1 MPRPVR
7 VLLAVSVQYN
17 HDNNQPNLLSI
28 PDYSVILC
36 KSRGALVASLIHIK
50 GSYLNLSERFLEYR
64 KTGTVKVNLIRLY
77 AGCRFSQLY
86 LLLITLSHG
95 RINPNF
101 IGAGSNYLITRYTTL
116 RRTSPVLAFTCLH
129 QNLAFRYSM
138 LIACF
143 VRVSRYDI
151 KICKSTVLLHLFFS
165 FLNMIF

>member
-1 MPRPVR
+1 M
-7 VLLAVSVQYN
+7 
-17 HDNNQPNLLSI
+17 
-28 PDYSVILC
+28 
-36 KSRGALVASLIHIK
+36 ASLIHIQ

-101 IGAGSNYLITRYTTL
+101 IGAGSNYLITQYTTH

-129 QNLAFRYSM
+129 QNLAFLCYSM
-138 LIACF
+138 LIGIACF
-143 VRVSRYDI
+143 VRFRRHDI
-151 KICKSTVLLHLFFS
+151 EIYMNTALLHLFFLS
-165 FLNMIF
+165 EYDFLIGHQLQVIKISIH